1 LAHRTV
7 RHSQS
12 YRVAAEEDGRLPR
25 SRLGELVTTEGAA
38 LLVRVWQ
45 YDVTPGHEEEFERL
59 YGAWGA

>member
-1 LAHRTV
+1 
-7 RHSQS
+7 
-12 YRVAAEEDGRLPR
+12 
-25 SRLGELVTTEGAA
+25 